1 MDDGNVVVENSSSMI
16 DEVEENTEVDAALL
30 PLVVDVIDEVGGI
43 CGRFVDEVGN
53 EVGNDVGNDVAKDVG
68 GDGDV
73 EKGAVNK
80 EGLGVNGFDVIAV
93 VVTDGVLGFKR
104 NEEEEEAVV
113 DKDKDEATLPDVD
126 EVEALENVDAD

>member
-16 DEVEENTEVDAALL
+16 DEVDENTEDDAAIL
-30 PLVVDVIDEVGGI
+30 PLEVDVIDEVGGI

-53 EVGNDVGNDVAKDVG
+53 EVGNDVAKDVG

-80 EGLGVNGFDVIAV
+80 EGVGVNGFDVIAV

-126 EVEALENVDAD
+126 KVEALENVDAD

>member
-16 DEVEENTEVDAALL
+16 DEVDENTEDDAAIL

-53 EVGNDVGNDVAKDVG
+53 EVGNDVAKDVG